1 MFLLIFL
8 VFLSNKVKTLIFK
21 NKLEKNHENC
31 YFTKIILYLISSL
44 PSYPILP
51 QMVGLSE
58 YTGFHIPKIWK
69 ILKNYAGPFHQALTS
84 FIWRVTRLCNLLERS
99 FWQHYPGFE
108 LKTRSLI
115 TRNPHRFTVFFLKR
129 HKSVILESATSDGF
143 DLWNR
148 VFLTWNQNRKWGWK
162 RQLNKAFSSFL
173 MIFIYKI
180 RNSIIENPVVYIPN
194 EYGCYCILFP
204 FLAQCATPHEP
215 PFRWETFQAPCLKGN
230 PV

>member
-1 MFLLIFL
+1 MQIPAASSLLVAFLLEVPWVASVWHSSEIRNSCLLKLPSQALL
-8 VFLSNKVKTLIFK
+8 VFHFVLLSLKRKK
-21 NKLEKNHENC
+21 EHKMKYEK
-31 YFTKIILYLISSL
+31 Y
-44 PSYPILP
+44 
-51 QMVGLSE
+51 

-148 VFLTWNQNRKWGWK
+148 VFLTWNQNRKWGWTPIE
-162 RQLNKAFSSFL
+162 QAFFF
-173 MIFIYKI
+173 IFDDFH
-180 RNSIIENPVVYIPN
+180 
-194 EYGCYCILFP
+194 L
-204 FLAQCATPHEP
+204 
-215 PFRWETFQAPCLKGN
+215 
-230 PV
+230 